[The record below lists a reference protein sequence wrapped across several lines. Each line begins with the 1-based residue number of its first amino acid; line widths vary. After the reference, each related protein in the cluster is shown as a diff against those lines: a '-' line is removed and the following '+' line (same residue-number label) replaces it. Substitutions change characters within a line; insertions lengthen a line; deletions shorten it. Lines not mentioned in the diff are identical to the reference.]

1 MRESAMTYH
10 EFCRLLASR
19 YDDGEAKAIAR
30 MVLEVAF
37 GLSMTEV
44 MCGAVEQLPADEQQR
59 LRMMADRLLEGQ
71 PVQYVIGLAD
81 FGPRQFIVSP
91 GVLIPRPET
100 YELCQWVRVESG
112 EKRVESGEWRE
123 ERSEWREE
131 RLLKI
136 LDIGTGSGCIA
147 CTLAAELPGAQVTA
161 WDISEQ
167 ALSVARQNAERLQ
180 VQVAFEQCD
189 ILSVTTEK
197 LSSLHSPLSTFSSP
211 LSTLHSP
218 LSTLHSPLSSHT
230 WDLIVSNPPYICQQ
244 EAALMA
250 PHVLEHEPHLALFVP
265 DDDPLLF
272 YHAIARFAA
281 EALKPGGQLFF
292 EVNQLY
298 ADETEQMLQSFGFTQ
313 TETRCDQFGKPRFV
327 KGKTPKLQKR

>member
-1 MRESAMTYH
+1 MTYH

-19 YDDGEAKAIAR
+19 YDEGEAKAIAR

-59 LRMMADRLLEGQ
+59 LRLMADRLLEGQ

-100 YELCQWVRVESG
+100 YELCQWIMYNEQYIMHN
-112 EKRVESGEWRE
+112 E
-123 ERSEWREE
+123 ECH
-131 RLLKI
+131 I

-147 CTLAAELPGAQVTA
+147 CTLAAEWPEAQVTA

-189 ILSVTTEK
+189 ILSVTDEK
-197 LSSLHSPLSTFSSP
+197 LSSLHSPLSTLHSSLSSLHSPLSTFSSP
-211 LSTLHSP
+211 LSS
-218 LSTLHSPLSSHT
+218 LHSPLSSHT

-272 YHAIARFAA
+272 YRAISHFATK
-281 EALKPGGQLFF
+281 ALKPGGQLFF

-298 ADETEQMLQSFGFTQ
+298 ADETEQMLQSFGFMQ

-327 KGKTPKLQKR
+327 RGKTPKLQKR